1 MRTQRKQYG
10 ITLIGFA
17 IVICVVGFFAYA
29 AMKLI
34 PTYIEYFGV
43 VKSIKSLQSESGIEN
58 MSIDEIRRK
67 LEPIFDVQY
76 VDETD
81 VPMSSVTLITT
92 NGQRS
97 LRVAY
102 DVDKPFIYN
111 IDLLVHFDKT
121 IDLSHGS
128 TY

>member
-1 MRTQRKQYG
+1 MRTQRTQYG

-17 IVICVVGFFAYA
+17 ILLCVVGFFAYA

-34 PTYIEYFGV
+34 PVYSEYFGV
-43 VKSIKSLQSESGIEN
+43 VKSLKSLQGDTGVEN
-58 MSIDEIRRK
+58 MGIDEIRRK
-67 LEPIFDVQY
+67 LDTIFDVQY

-81 VPMSSVTLITT
+81 VPLSSVTLITA

-97 LRVAY
+97 LNVAY
-102 DVDKPFIYN
+102 SVQKPFIYN
-111 IDLLVHFDKT
+111 IDLLIHFNYT
-121 IDLSHGS
+121 VDLSKGA

>member
-1 MRTQRKQYG
+1 MRMHRNQYG

-17 IVICVVGFFAYA
+17 VVLIVVGFFAYA
-29 AMKLI
+29 AMKLV
-34 PTYIEYFGV
+34 PVYTEYFGV
-43 VKSIKSLQSESGIEN
+43 IKSMKSLQTEPGIEN

-67 LEPIFDVQY
+67 LDVIFDIQY

-81 VPMSSVTLITT
+81 VPLSAITLITA

-97 LRVAY
+97 LNVTY
-102 DVDKPFIYN
+102 SVDKPFIYN
-111 IDLLVHFDKT
+111 IDLLVNFNHT
-121 IDLSHGS
+121 IDLSKGA

>member
-1 MRTQRKQYG
+1 MRRQHG

-17 IVICVVGFFAYA
+17 IVLIVVGFFAYA
-29 AMKLI
+29 AMKLV
-34 PTYIEYFGV
+34 PVYTEYFAV
-43 VKSIKSLQSESGIEN
+43 VKSMKSLQSDSDIQTLG
-58 MSIDEIRRK
+58 IDEIRHK

-81 VPMSSVTLITT
+81 VPMSSITLITS

-97 LRVAY
+97 LNVAY
-102 DVDKPFIYN
+102 SVQRPFVYN
-111 IDLLVHFDKT
+111 IDLLVHFNYT
-121 IDLSHGS
+121 VDLSKGA

>member
-1 MRTQRKQYG
+1 MRTQRTQYG

-17 IVICVVGFFAYA
+17 IVLIVVGFFAYA

-34 PTYIEYFGV
+34 PVYTEYFGV
-43 VKSIKSLQSESGIEN
+43 VKSLKSLQGDAGIEN
-58 MSIDEIRRK
+58 MGIDEIRRK

-81 VPMSSVTLITT
+81 VPLSSVTLITA
-92 NGQRS
+92 NGQHS
-97 LRVAY
+97 LNIAY
-102 DVDKPFIYN
+102 DVTKPFVYN
-111 IDLLVHFDKT
+111 IDLLVHFNYT
-121 IDLSHGS
+121 VDLSKGA

>member
-1 MRTQRKQYG
+1 MRTQRNQYG

-17 IVICVVGFFAYA
+17 MVLIVLGFFAYA

-34 PTYIEYFGV
+34 PVYSEYFGV
-43 VKSIKSLQSESGIEN
+43 VKSMKSLQSDPGIDN

-67 LEPIFDVQY
+67 LDVIFDVQY
-76 VDETD
+76 VDEAD
-81 VPMSSVTLITT
+81 VPLSNVTLITA

-97 LRVAY
+97 LNVAY
-102 DVDKPFIYN
+102 SVQKQFIYN
-111 IDLLVHFDKT
+111 IDLLVSFNYT
-121 IDLSHGS
+121 VDLSKGA